1 MVAEMQCLL
10 VLGNEAS
17 GFMARTTAGTAPVM
31 DTRTS
36 KAPSF
41 LRGPAT
47 RTPPRSQCVRHPHET
62 MVFHSSFSLLTTVC
76 LP

>member
-10 VLGNEAS
+10 VLRNEAS

-41 LRGPAT
+41 L
-47 RTPPRSQCVRHPHET
+47 
-62 MVFHSSFSLLTTVC
+62 
-76 LP
+76 